1 VSTTPLRSDDMPA
14 KRDEVVA
21 HLRQLA
27 DLVQHDRWEDADLL
41 LDKVNSDF
49 DVIHHTWK
57 TIRQKRREDEHGYEP
72 PRTEQL
78 EACRVTTRW
87 VEPSFGLDGSVSMGY
102 VDYGQRDPDD
112 VCNSKEF
119 LRALLNDMQAMK
131 NR

>member
-102 VDYGQRDPDD
+102 VDYGKWSPRT
-112 VCNSKEF
+112 
-119 LRALLNDMQAMK
+119 
-131 NR
+131 

>member
-49 DVIHHTWK
+49 DVIHSAWM
-57 TIRQKRREDEHGYEP
+57 TIRQKRREDERGYEP

-78 EACRVTTRW
+78 EACRMVHSHEYVPARKMPVW
-87 VEPSFGLDGSVSMGY
+87 VEPSFGLDGSVSIGY
-102 VDYGQRDPDD
+102 VEYGQRDPDD
-112 VCNSKEF
+112 APK
-119 LRALLNDMQAMK
+119 RA
-131 NR
+131 R